1 MAEFIY
7 LHYSSKVETILMR
20 SSSHTNRDGSSGVR
34 VRRAFTL
41 VELLVVIAIIGILV
55 ALLLPAIQAAREA
68 ARRAQCKN
76 NLKQLALAFQSHH
89 DAHGFLPSSGWGWR
103 WTGDPDLGF
112 GKGQPGGW
120 GFDVLPYME
129 ESIVRDIG
137 KGITSRLEKQE
148 AMIISVG
155 TPIPTFN
162 CPSRRA
168 ASAYPLVRNDY
179 LSNNLSRCRPRNCPV
194 ARSDYQANSGSIN
207 TYEEAGPSSL
217 RAVETFDWA
226 FDGEGSKQAQWNG
239 ITHQRS
245 EIRIGQITD
254 GTSNTYSVGEKYLNS
269 DNYIT
274 GEDPA
279 DDQHIF
285 GGHDRDVN
293 GFTADDRL
301 GPTGLT
307 VVSQAPLPP
316 LQDQP
321 GLELPF
327 NFGSAHP
334 SVFHMA
340 FCDGS
345 IHTMSYSI
353 DTNTHRLLGGRNDEQ
368 PIPDGVY

>member
-1 MAEFIY
+1 MN
-7 LHYSSKVETILMR
+7 SSPSANR
-20 SSSHTNRDGSSGVR
+20 SDPSGQG
-34 VRRAFTL
+34 AHGFTL

-76 NLKQLALAFQSHH
+76 NLKQLGLAFQNHH
-89 DAHGFLPSSGWGWR
+89 DAHGYFPSSGWGWR

-112 GKGQPGGW
+112 GKDQPGGW

-129 ESIVRDIG
+129 QSILRDLG
-137 KGITSRLEKQE
+137 KGIADSTEKQK
-148 AMIISVG
+148 AMIIAVG

-168 ASAYPLVRNDY
+168 ASAYPLVRNSY
-179 LSNNLSRCRPRNCPV
+179 LSNNLKSCRANNCAL

-207 TYEEAGPSSL
+207 TDHEAGPGSTRRL
-217 RAVETFDWA
+217 DLFDWA
-226 FDGEGSKQAQWNG
+226 FDSEGTKQAQWNG

-245 EIRIGQITD
+245 EIRMGQITD

-269 DNYIT
+269 DNYVT
-274 GEDPA
+274 GEDPG

-285 GGHDRDVN
+285 SGHNNDVN
-293 GFTADDRL
+293 GYTADDRL
-301 GPTGLT
+301 GPDGVT
-307 VVSQAPLPP
+307 VVSRGPLPP
-316 LQDQP
+316 MQDQP
-321 GLELPF
+321 ALQLAY

-334 SVFHMA
+334 GAFNMA

-345 IHTMSYSI
+345 IQTISYSI
-353 DTNTHRLLGGRNDEQ
+353 DPHTHRLLGGRNDGQ
-368 PIPDGVY
+368 IVADDGF